1 MAKLEKKQTETDV
14 ENIKEGKVTVE
25 EVDKQNKKE
34 TKEDGA
40 KDLDLDK
47 SKGKADQ
54 TKIKNAIKKKG

>member
-47 SKGKADQ
+47 SKGKAD
-54 TKIKNAIKKKG
+54 